1 MRSLIDAFVTCCVR
15 YLLRSLLDALNMR
28 PVNLMGERTM
38 SNPSEIQSQS
48 DIIDDFSRNIP
59 RNFNRQLLE
68 INFNEEGLPEFNVT
82 HPISKYAEEFKGAE
96 VQLNITNGNIY
107 LNCGNYQNRNQI
119 GRMINVDESRQEYM
133 HVEWHLSIHTRK
145 DDRLNQ
151 IYSKIRDIGWNR
163 LNKSDKDFFKLG
175 SIHIRAVFSDMYGGE
190 VSEDYKLRMDLS
202 ERNLGY
208 LEGPDDQKYKV
219 ALIDANDLRNP
230 RAVAIT
236 RLANHCLNRFYILG
250 RTQGGGNIKKKSKK
264 SRKRSKRKSYRK
276 KK

>member
-1 MRSLIDAFVTCCVR
+1 MASAAAIITAFSA
-15 YLLRSLLDALNMR
+15 LLYALNKQQR
-28 PVNLMGERTM
+28 NVMGERTM

-59 RNFNRQLLE
+59 SNFNRKLLE
-68 INFNEEGLPEFNVT
+68 INFNDEGLPEFNVT
-82 HPISKYAEEFKGAE
+82 HPISGYTEEFKGAE

-107 LNCGNYQNRNQI
+107 LNCGNYQNGRKI
-119 GRMINVDESRQEYM
+119 GGMINVDENRQEYM

-145 DDRLNQ
+145 DDRLNRL
-151 IYSKIRDIGWNR
+151 YSIIKRKGWDVLDN
-163 LNKSDKDFFKLG
+163 SDKNFFKLG
-175 SIHIRAVFSDMYGGE
+175 SIYIRAVFSDMYGGE

-219 ALIDANDLRNP
+219 ALIDVNDQRNP

-250 RTQGGGNIKKKSKK
+250 RKQGGGNIKKKSKK
-264 SRKRSKRKSYRK
+264 SRKSTKRRTNRK
-276 KK
+276 K